1 MTTQTPLPVV
11 VTDEQPFMSIAFAR
25 EIDERASL
33 HLAGVAR
40 AFEGNTLREMAT
52 SLDHGVLL
60 VGCRSLTVDLAR
72 ELEPIST
79 SSTAFGIALLCTE
92 FSGEAV
98 LHAQR
103 LCAGA
108 RKGFGLFLKDSINT
122 GNDLE
127 QFLLSVGMGNVV
139 IDPRVISDL
148 MDPPDRPSAME
159 FSSLTEREMGVLKLM
174 ADGLT
179 NTGIADELGVQRATA
194 DRHTH
199 NIYFKLGADCPSNM
213 SPRTHAVNIYTHAL
227 LVA

>member
-127 QFLLSVGMGNVV
+127 QFLLSVGMG
-139 IDPRVISDL
+139 
-148 MDPPDRPSAME
+148 
-159 FSSLTEREMGVLKLM
+159 VLKLM